1 MSSAFRVKDQVALRG
16 DDSLAGMIV
25 KALGHGKFKVLWDK
39 DWETGRVFIHHRE
52 ELAPIT

>member
-16 DDSLAGMIV
+16 DDSLVGMIV

-52 ELAPIT
+52 ELAALT